1 MERLSTDE
9 DLYARIRQAVSE
21 VLAVSLE
28 KVHRN
33 SRFVEDLGA
42 DSLDKISLLL
52 SFESETGLSIS
63 DEDASRIAT
72 INDLMNHIEK
82 SKSAKS

>member
-1 MERLSTDE
+1 MEKLSMDQ
-9 DLYARIRQAVSE
+9 DLYGRITQTVSE
-21 VLAVSLE
+21 VLAVSPE
-28 KVHRN
+28 KVHRD

-63 DEDASRIAT
+63 DEDASAIAT
-72 INDLMNHIEK
+72 INDLMTHIEK
-82 SKSAKS
+82 MKSAKS